1 MLGVCYSPRQVSRPA
16 PAASTFGSHAVSLL
30 LSVVFKSVCQNTHHR
45 IAVDALRHL
54 RLASAD
60 DWCDLLLCHH
70 AAYLAGS
77 VAPDEQFKDF
87 QNHVWLVGHDGWGGA
102 AEAARR
108 WYRRLVDALKR
119 QQWHEAAHAAGVVS
133 HYVSDVCLP
142 LNTAVSEESATIQRA
157 VEWSVSHA
165 YGELQQILEHD
176 LGGYPQITAARC
188 DDWLARLMRQGA
200 ELAHEHYKL
209 IIDHYDIARALKDP
223 TAGMDQQ
230 CKDSLARCLG
240 LAVASV
246 ARVLERAIEQSAA
259 APPNID
265 TTIQGFLTMLTSP
278 LRWTARQVSEMN
290 ERLAVEAIY
299 DELQRDGKVKHN
311 LPEEVREVRQLYG
324 EEVLGLSLS
333 ELDARPLAPLGI
345 RYGEGQPPRYRPNR
359 LIVGPPSLNLLDAA
373 NPIRRP
379 SRAA

>member
-1 MLGVCYSPRQVSRPA
+1 M
-16 PAASTFGSHAVSLL
+16 SLL
-30 LSVVFKSVCQNTHHR
+30 HSVVFKSVCQNTHHR

-87 QNHVWLVGHDGWGGA
+87 KNHVWLVADGGWGGA

-133 HYVSDVCLP
+133 HYVSDVCMP

-157 VEWSVSHA
+157 VEWSVAHA

-176 LGGYPQITAARC
+176 LGGYPKITTARC
-188 DDWLARLMRQGA
+188 DDWLTRLLRHSA
-200 ELAHEHYKL
+200 ELAHEHHKL
-209 IIDHYDIARALKDP
+209 VIDHYDLARALKGP
-223 TAGMDQQ
+223 AAGLDQQ

-240 LAVASV
+240 LAAVSV
-246 ARVLERAIEQSAA
+246 ARVLERAIEQSGA
-259 APPNID
+259 APPKID

-278 LRWTARQVSEMN
+278 LRWTAQQVSDVN
-290 ERLAVEAIY
+290 DRLIVEAIY
-299 DELQRDGKVKHN
+299 DELQRNSKVTQN
-311 LPEEVREVRQLYG
+311 LPEEVREVRQLHG

-333 ELDARPLAPLGI
+333 ELDARPLAPLGL
-345 RYGEGQPPRYRPNR
+345 RHGQGQPPRYRPNR
-359 LIVGPPSLNLLDAA
+359 LIVGPAIVDTDDSFQRYSRDG
-373 NPIRRP
+373 RQH
-379 SRAA
+379 RAA